1 LSDRFGTVFE
11 AIFPAFLCF
20 KLYQTIFVNKQ
31 GWHLLVIGSFVFLLG
46 IGMVFP
52 AMAESPSLKLV
63 ADSAAPQGKV
73 FVSVD
78 FDHDGFCDKH
88 AVLISVTTA
97 EKIGITGECVL
108 SNI

>member
-1 LSDRFGTVFE
+1 M
-11 AIFPAFLCF
+11 
-20 KLYQTIFVNKQ
+20 NKQ
-31 GWHLLVIGSFVFLLG
+31 GWHLLVIASFVFLLG
-46 IGMVFP
+46 IAMVLP
-52 AMAESPSLKLV
+52 AMAESSSLKLV
-63 ADSAAPQGKV
+63 VDLDAPQGKL

-97 EKIGITGECVL
+97 EKVGIAGECVL

>member
-1 LSDRFGTVFE
+1 V
-11 AIFPAFLCF
+11 AP
-20 KLYQTIFVNKQ
+20 
-31 GWHLLVIGSFVFLLG
+31 LVIASFVFLLG
-46 IGMVFP
+46 IAMVLP
-52 AMAESPSLKLV
+52 AMAESSSLKLV
-63 ADSAAPQGKV
+63 ADLAAPQDKV

-108 SNI
+108 SNV

>member
-1 LSDRFGTVFE
+1 
-11 AIFPAFLCF
+11 
-20 KLYQTIFVNKQ
+20 
-31 GWHLLVIGSFVFLLG
+31 
-46 IGMVFP
+46 MVFP
-52 AMAESPSLKLV
+52 AIAESPSLKLV

-78 FDHDGFCDKH
+78 FDHDGFCDKQ

-97 EKIGITGECVL
+97 EKVGITGQCVL

>member
-1 LSDRFGTVFE
+1 MSKSDLKISQKL
-11 AIFPAFLCF
+11 AIA
-20 KLYQTIFVNKQ
+20 
-31 GWHLLVIGSFVFLLG
+31 SFAFLLG

-52 AMAESPSLKLV
+52 AMAESSPLKLV
-63 ADSAAPQGKV
+63 ADSVAPQGKV

-88 AVLISVTTA
+88 AVMISVTTA
-97 EKIGITGECVL
+97 EKIGITGECIL